1 MASSN
6 VTMKDHR
13 SLFRQLLAGMY
24 DAVLITDPN
33 GHLLDLNAR
42 AKEFFRYETDEI
54 LDSPVG
60 RFIPGVTPAIV
71 QRIRCGLDQARHMML
86 DANCLRHDGSVFPA
100 EVTVSLIDLMD
111 IGDLVFTVRNIERRR
126 RQLDAFRT
134 KENVCSIAQAALFA
148 CAPDGR
154 FRWANTACLDMFGY
168 SSEDDILKMSFA
180 DLMPDDPLPELF
192 ARALAGER
200 TATRITADEDDGE
213 ASAKKDIEIQLA
225 PDQHGKK
232 TVGVVGSVIRV

>member
-1 MASSN
+1 MAMTN
-6 VTMKDHR
+6 TTMKDHR

-33 GHLLDLNAR
+33 GHLLNLNER
-42 AKEFFRYETDEI
+42 AKEYFRYDSDDI
-54 LDSPVG
+54 LDSPIG

-71 QRIRCGLDQARHMML
+71 QRIRNGLDQARHMML
-86 DANCLRHDGSVFPA
+86 DANCLRKDGTVFPA
-100 EVTVSLIDLMD
+100 EVTVSLVDLMN
-111 IGDLVFTVRNIERRR
+111 IGDLVFTVRSTERRR

-134 KENVCSIAQAALFA
+134 KENVCSIAQSALFA

-168 SSEDDILKMSFA
+168 EFEDEILKLSFS

-192 ARALAGER
+192 ARALDGER
-200 TATRITADEDDGE
+200 SATRITAEEGDAAE
-213 ASAKKDIEIQLA
+213 KKDIEIQLA
-225 PDQHGKK
+225 PDLHGKK
-232 TVGVVGSVIRV
+232 TVGVVGSIIRV